1 MLCFRVPQLL
11 LKGGSGGHRAGTEH
25 MGPIYRVSP
34 VRADMG
40 VLALCRFP
48 VDLEVTG
55 AQYVLKKW
63 GQGGHDS
70 GQVGMK
76 FSACPEV

>member
-1 MLCFRVPQLL
+1 
-11 LKGGSGGHRAGTEH
+11 
-25 MGPIYRVSP
+25 MGPICGVSP
-34 VRADMG
+34 IRADMG
-40 VLALCRFP
+40 GLALRRFP

-76 FSACPEV
+76 SNACPEV

>member
-1 MLCFRVPQLL
+1 
-11 LKGGSGGHRAGTEH
+11 
-25 MGPIYRVSP
+25 MGPICGVSP

-40 VLALCRFP
+40 VLALRRFP

-55 AQYVLKKW
+55 AQYVLKEW

-76 FSACPEV
+76 FSVCPEV